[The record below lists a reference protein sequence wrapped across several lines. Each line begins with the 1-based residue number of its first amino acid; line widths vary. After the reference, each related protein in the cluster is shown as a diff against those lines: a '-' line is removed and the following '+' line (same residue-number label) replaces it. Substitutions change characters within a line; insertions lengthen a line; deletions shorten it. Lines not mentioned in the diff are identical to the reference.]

1 MKRLMAFA
9 VVALFAFSAVGAAGC
24 ATGVEDPQ
32 PPPPTPTKSNP
43 PPATPFAAEDID
55 TSKPDPTVIGNG
67 GLDAPKPQLEQIAP
81 PVPVNGTD
89 DINTNLESDNPD
101 WDPTQLQAP
110 IAVTQ

>member
-1 MKRLMAFA
+1 MKRFLALA
-9 VVALFAFSAVGAAGC
+9 VVAMMAVGATGC

-32 PPPPTPTKSNP
+32 PPAPTPTHSNP

-67 GLDAPKPQLEQIAP
+67 GLDAPKPQLAQVEP

-89 DINTNLESDNPD
+89 AIDTNLESDSPT
-101 WDPTQLQAP
+101 WDPDQLKAP
-110 IAVTQ
+110 INVAE